1 VPPAAPVLSS
11 LARVE
16 RNAEVVRDRARGFGW
31 TRVAERHDLSERQC
45 RRICEEW
52 RESRPREHDQDPLDI
67 FEELLESYNSGIE
80 DLALVLEEASQDAV
94 KVGAIKARLALIED
108 KAKLFQAV
116 GILPDLGKLGE
127 ERDLRVLADTVWDV
141 MDRHGVSEEARKD
154 LAATIRGNP
163 PARGSETDQ
172 GDPPS
177 AGRPRS
183 AAVVPPDK
191 DAPSPGIPARAV

>member
-1 VPPAAPVLSS
+1 LSS
-11 LARVE
+11 IARVE

-52 RESRPREHDQDPLDI
+52 REARPREHDQDPLEL

-94 KVGAIKARLALIED
+94 KVGAIKARVALIED
-108 KAKLFQAV
+108 KAKLLQAV
-116 GILPDLGKLGE
+116 GLLPWNLGRLKE

-172 GDPPS
+172 GDPQLVE
-177 AGRPRS
+177 GRGT
-183 AAVVPPDK
+183 AIGATF
-191 DAPSPGIPARAV
+191 

>member
-1 VPPAAPVLSS
+1 MPPVAPVMSS

-31 TRVAERHDLSERQC
+31 PKVAERNGLSERQC

-52 RESRPREHDQDPLDI
+52 RESRPRAHQEDPLEL
-67 FEELLESYNSGIE
+67 FEELLDAYNAGIE

-141 MDRHGVSEEARKD
+141 MDRHGVPEEARRD

-163 PARGSETDQ
+163 GQTTSIM
-172 GDPPS
+172 PPE
-177 AGRPRS
+177 
-183 AAVVPPDK
+183 
-191 DAPSPGIPARAV
+191 